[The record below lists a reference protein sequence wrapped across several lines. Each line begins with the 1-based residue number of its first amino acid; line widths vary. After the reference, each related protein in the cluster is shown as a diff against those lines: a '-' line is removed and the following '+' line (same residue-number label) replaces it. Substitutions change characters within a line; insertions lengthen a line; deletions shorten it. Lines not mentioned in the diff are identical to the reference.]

1 MFPAAAQSVAM
12 KSSRAVEFFGSQF
25 ERQIEAG
32 DFLLNPFEILAL
44 PHMRGSML
52 DLGCGLGNLSAAAA
66 RQGAAVSA
74 IDACANAI
82 ASLEARA
89 REAGLP
95 IEATRADLRG
105 WTPGRT
111 YDAVACIGLLMFFE
125 RAAALSGLAAV
136 RDAVAPGGVAV
147 VNVLTRGTTY
157 MAMFDPAGYHLF
169 SREELLRPFAGWRQ
183 QLHAHDFPAPG
194 GTLKRFL
201 TLVARSTAPGSS
213 PP

>member
-1 MFPAAAQSVAM
+1 MCPSGAI
-12 KSSRAVEFFGSQF
+12 EFFSAQF
-25 ERQIEAG
+25 ERQIRAR
-32 DFLLNPFEILAL
+32 DFALNPFEVLAL

-66 RQGAAVSA
+66 RQGAAVTA

-89 REAGLP
+89 REGGLP

-105 WTPGRT
+105 WRPGRT

-147 VNVLTRGTTY
+147 VNVLAQGTTY
-157 MAMFDPAGYHLF
+157 MAMFDPAAYHLF
-169 SREELLRPFAGWRQ
+169 SREELLRPFAGWRR
-183 QLHAHDFPAPG
+183 QLHAHEFPAPG

-201 TLVARSTAPGSS
+201 TLVAGPTAPGSS
-213 PP
+213 RP